1 MHAKFDGFPK
11 RNTSMFKRICKFVD
25 FVVNHCIKVT
35 FEFVDFVVN
44 HCIKVTFE
52 FVGQLIPG
60 IPGKVVHH
68 KILGV

>member
-1 MHAKFDGFPK
+1 MCKG
-11 RNTSMFKRICKFVD
+11 ICK
-25 FVVNHCIKVT
+25 
-35 FEFVDFVVN
+35 FVDFVVN

-60 IPGKVVHH
+60 NPGKVVHH